1 MENQSFTYVNPSA
14 AGSTLTD
21 NHSQLLAYL
30 RQQHSMTSSDSGS
43 HSEIRAGIPTMDDCH
58 VAASPLNQIQF
69 QQITSTIARLS
80 HEQNSSLETHTEIP
94 MDLQQATSRPT
105 LISMSQLMAQRN
117 SVPLTGSGFNLGLGL
132 RDEIPMDQLHV
143 QQTTTVPM
151 LTLIPVSQL
160 MAQQSGSGPN
170 LGLGVE
176 MMSMGRPT
184 SIGGETMDPEGSPDM
199 GLPPHFNEADQ
210 PHQARMEMDRIMME
224 CQDYI
229 GRNRGSFFGLVY
241 PAAPGPFHEI
251 FMMEDHEQRQFL
263 EEIQRE
269 EVLVQQEATR
279 QKAFWVST
287 IDYLL
292 SVPNLSHEDR
302 DRFMTMCPPV
312 SSVEL
317 DLFMRLRT
325 NVDEIYRKIQQL
337 EGEAAQ
343 KIADSEAIRNYV
355 MLFINDRADFM
366 AQEANTMQ
374 VNDSV
379 TCSAEDNSDTG
390 SEDGSETGAVADYTG
405 SEDGSETGAVADY
418 IGSEDG
424 SETGAVAGSEAGSET
439 MAELP
444 QMPPPNYQVPVTQ
457 QLYIEIPRLE
467 DGDVILANAAED
479 WAEDAEYPEINPF
492 YGEEN

>member
-80 HEQNSSLETHTEIP
+80 HEQNSSLGTHTEIP

-229 GRNRGSFFGLVY
+229 YRNRGSFFGLVY

-263 EEIQRE
+263 EEVQKE
-269 EVLVQQEATR
+269 EELVQQEANT
-279 QKAFWVST
+279 QKAYWVST

-337 EGEAAQ
+337 EVEAAQ
-343 KIADSEAIRNYV
+343 KIADLEAIGNYV

-366 AQEANTMQ
+366 ANQTEAMQ
-374 VNDSV
+374 VAHLVRGVPVDAEVGDSGSEV
-379 TCSAEDNSDTG
+379 SDFGSDAGDVGSEADDAGSEVSDARSEIGDVDSEAGDAGSDVSDTG
-390 SEDGSETGAVADYTG
+390 LELGD
-405 SEDGSETGAVADY
+405 
-418 IGSEDG
+418 
-424 SETGAVAGSEAGSET
+424 AGSEISDAGSE
-439 MAELP
+439 
-444 QMPPPNYQVPVTQ
+444 V
-457 QLYIEIPRLE
+457 
-467 DGDVILANAAED
+467 GDVDGMKIIQSFTIVGQRYAGMASLVGGVSRD
-479 WAEDAEYPEINPF
+479 Y
-492 YGEEN
+492 